1 MRAIHQLVPSFADHD
16 AIGDH
21 ARRLQRVLRRLGYA
35 SEIFADWIDPALE
48 GVGVPFGRLLRRPP
62 RGAWYLYQASTN
74 SRMASFV
81 ADHAD
86 RALVCFHNVTPWQ
99 LVVSEEPEVARLL
112 WQARREIGRLAD
124 HCHRVLTLS
133 RFNAQDLAQLGF
145 ARSRVLPPLVEL
157 PPAGPPRQ
165 RAGSRWLFVGR
176 IFPSKQQIRLV
187 EALALYRR
195 AYDPGATL
203 MLVGG
208 TASERYAT
216 RLRARIGELGLGGA
230 IELRQGL
237 DAGGLARAYAEA
249 DVFVSASLHEGFG
262 FPIVE
267 AMAAGL
273 PVVALAR
280 AAVPETIANAGVLVR
295 RDHPAALA
303 AAVGLVARD
312 PVLVEALVRAGRR
325 RAEALAPEVVV
336 PQWERALVTMAAEP

>member
-21 ARRLQRVLRRLGYA
+21 ARRLQRALQAMGFV

-48 GVGVPFGRLLRRPP
+48 GVGVPFRTLLRRPE
-62 RGAWYLYQASTN
+62 GQAWYLYQASTN

-81 ADHAD
+81 ADHAE

-99 LVVSEEPEVARLL
+99 LVVSDEPDVARLL

-124 HCHRVLTLS
+124 HCRRAITLS
-133 RFNAQDLAQLGF
+133 RFNAEDLERLGF
-145 ARSRVLPPLVEL
+145 ARSLVLPPLVEL
-157 PPAGPPRQ
+157 PSPGRE
-165 RAGSRWLFVGR
+165 RRLVGSRWLFVGR
-176 IFPSKQQIRLV
+176 IFPSKHQVRLV

-203 MLVGG
+203 TLVGG
-208 TASERYAT
+208 TASERY
-216 RLRARIGELGLGGA
+216 RARLSARIVELGLAGA
-230 IELRQGL
+230 VELRQGL
-237 DAGGLARAYAEA
+237 DAAGLAQAYAAA

-267 AMAAGL
+267 AMASGL

-280 AAVPETIANAGVLVR
+280 AAAPETVGNAGVLVEE
-295 RDHPAALA
+295 DSATALA
-303 AAVGLVARD
+303 AAVGLLARDQELVAR
-312 PVLVEALVRAGRR
+312 LVEAGRR
-325 RAEALAPEVVV
+325 RAATLAPEVAV
-336 PQWERALVTMAAEP
+336 PQWERSILRIVGAP